1 MKIEVR
7 LSTSKYLKNPDY
19 RREMFEI
26 TKKYLQK
33 RFEIQRYLF
42 LEEALEAFGF
52 PTLYSYPTSTLRSAW
67 LYFDERNKVR
77 IKFKYIRVLERKNL
91 KTGKKYYKKVPVL
104 VFELNKNPEYADAFA
119 MASEHRI
126 VRKGDFLRVKNG
138 SVSYIGAI
146 KYE

>member
-1 MKIEVR
+1 MKIQVH
-7 LSTSKYLKNPDY
+7 LSASKYLKNPDH

-52 PTLYSYPTSTLRSAW
+52 STVIYPESTRRSAW
-67 LYFDERNKVR
+67 LYFDKRNKIR
-77 IKFKYIRVLERKNL
+77 IKFKCIRVLERKNL

-104 VFELNKNPEYADAFA
+104 VFELDKNPEYADAFA
-119 MASEHRI
+119 MVSEGHI
-126 VRKGDFLRVKNG
+126 VKKGDFLRVRNG

-146 KYE
+146 KHE

>member
-1 MKIEVR
+1 MKIQVR
-7 LSTSKYLKNPDY
+7 LSASKYLKNPDH

-52 PTLYSYPTSTLRSAW
+52 STAIYPESTSRSAW
-67 LYFDERNKVR
+67 LYFDKRNKIS
-77 IKFKYIRVLERKNL
+77 IKFKYIRVLERKEL

-104 VFELNKNPEYADAFA
+104 VFELDKNSKYADAFA
-119 MASEHRI
+119 IASEHRI
-126 VRKGDFLRVKNG
+126 VKKGDFLRVRDG
-138 SVSYIGAI
+138 AVSYIGGMI
-146 KYE
+146 LYE

>member
-1 MKIEVR
+1 MKIQVR
-7 LSTSKYLKNPDY
+7 LSASKYLKDVSH

-33 RFEIQRYLF
+33 RFEIQKYLF

-52 PTLYSYPTSTLRSAW
+52 STAYPASTLRSAW
-67 LYFDERNKVR
+67 LYFDKRNKIS
-77 IKFKYIRVLERKNL
+77 IKFKYIRVLERKEL

-104 VFELNKNPEYADAFA
+104 VFELDKNSEYAEAFA

-126 VRKGDFLRVKNG
+126 VKKDEGFKIRNGAAIIFSKGD
-138 SVSYIGAI
+138 SYPL
-146 KYE
+146 